1 MHLASC
7 DRMSVAGG
15 SGHTYPEARACRR
28 GDRVRMFFA
37 AAQESGCGTSATCP
51 DEACR
56 SAFKAKT
63 DVHRRPP
70 IHTVPLGEAR
80 LSAYTSLPPGRA
92 YGKPNYLLPSA
103 DRGYCLQAE
112 QPGHCQLALRPFDV
126 GADRKLGRLT
136 RRRRHALS
144 PPDRRA
150 DEALATAADC

>member
-1 MHLASC
+1 MI
-7 DRMSVAGG
+7 GG
-15 SGHTYPEARACRR
+15 ARTNGYSEQKAEDGRSFHR
-28 GDRVRMFFA
+28 LSDGAITFLLRSTSLML
-37 AAQESGCGTSATCP
+37 GTCGTCP

-56 SAFKAKT
+56 SGFKAKT
-63 DVHRRPP
+63 GVHRRPP

-150 DEALATAADC
+150 DEALVTAADC